1 MDSLGQNALHFAA
14 RSEHDGI
21 VQYLTQYVKNYEKI
35 ELPGWISPL
44 GTVAAV
50 RSLVKV
56 ENLIGQTL
64 IVLAAFQGQGD
75 VVQHLSQWEDVSLRS
90 EIMFGL
96 FPIHL
101 AAQRGGVATYRL
113 LAEGCRYECAGSE
126 RLPPL
131 RNNGRLEQRQD
142 CPPLPRKS
150 SSSGTR
156 RETTRQHNAGSFDYS
171 LKLEKAGG
179 T

>member
-56 ENLIGQTL
+56 ENLLGRTP
-64 IVLAAFQGQGD
+64 IVLAALRGHGD
-75 VVQHLSQWEDVSLRS
+75 VVQHLLQWENVSLRS

-101 AAQRGGVATYRL
+101 AAQRGGVATYRV
-113 LAEGCRYECAGSE
+113 LAEGCR
-126 RLPPL
+126 
-131 RNNGRLEQRQD
+131 
-142 CPPLPRKS
+142 
-150 SSSGTR
+150 
-156 RETTRQHNAGSFDYS
+156 
-171 LKLEKAGG
+171 
-179 T
+179 

>member
-101 AAQRGGVATYRL
+101 AAQRGSVATYRL
-113 LAEGCRYECAGSE
+113 LAEGCRYECAGPE

-131 RNNGRLEQRQD
+131 RNSDRLEQRQD
-142 CPPLPRKS
+142 CLPLSRKS
-150 SSSGTR
+150 SSSGIR
-156 RETTRQHNAGSFDYS
+156 RETTRQHNAGIFDYS
-171 LKLEKAGG
+171 LELEKAGG